1 MEDPCWAL
9 VADDPISD
17 RYAEDINLLLL
28 SFQICMRA
36 SVFIKYR
43 LCRED
48 ACRCARISRPLWN
61 RLPNECARSIT
72 SSDLGEINDMFQR
85 LLEMQGISDRTHNAI
100 YFTYRGLSCDKMIDS
115 FALLSMAL
123 ESLFSPE
130 TRGGV
135 TKAICS
141 RVPAFLGPGESC
153 NSKDVRRLYDLRSK
167 VVHGK
172 VVVQD
177 DIKGKLPV
185 LRDLQHILLK
195 CLKKMLK
202 EQTYRIY
209 CDDSKKEEYF
219 RRLVGN
225 TMTCPLCGGE
235 LTLLTTTLPVKED
248 NDRIVIIKGVP
259 LLKCGDCH
267 EYLIDDAVREKVDAT
282 LSGASLTS
290 EVEVLSY
297 VG

>member
-1 MEDPCWAL
+1 MRIVMPVFDLWCNEQREYEFLGGRYKLMCFDPTAEIPDCDLFSPLDRKHMEDPCWAL

-48 ACRCARISRPLWN
+48 ACRCARISTPLWN
-61 RLPNECARSIT
+61 RLPNECARSII
-72 SSDLGEINDMFQR
+72 SSDLDEINDMFQR

-100 YFTYRGLSCDKMIDS
+100 YFTYRGLSSDKMIDA

-141 RVPAFLGPGESC
+141 RVPAFLGPGASC
-153 NSKDVRRLYDLRSK
+153 RGEDMDSLYDLRSK
-167 VVHGK
+167 IVHGR
-172 VVVQD
+172 VVVGD

-185 LRDLQHILLK
+185 LDYLKNVLLK
-195 CLKKMLK
+195 CLKKMLTEK
-202 EQTYRIY
+202 SYEVYR
-209 CDDSKKEEYF
+209 DVSRKEEYF
-219 RRLVGN
+219 KRLVE
-225 TMTCPLCGGE
+225 TP
-235 LTLLTTTLPVKED
+235 
-248 NDRIVIIKGVP
+248 
-259 LLKCGDCH
+259 
-267 EYLIDDAVREKVDAT
+267 
-282 LSGASLTS
+282 
-290 EVEVLSY
+290 
-297 VG
+297 